1 MATIE
6 ELFNGL
12 LAEHEKSRE
21 EMNAELAMTK
31 VITEKFMDWVHATPE
46 LEGHAVMFGCSRDG
60 DATSAICGGQREDSP
75 AYDRIAMRLIYNI
88 ENRRLAMYR
97 QETVDTTVDRG
108 HDHGALE

>member
-21 EMNAELAMTK
+21 EMNAMTK
-31 VITEKFMDWVHATPE
+31 IITEKFMEWVHATPE
-46 LEGHAVMFGCSRDG
+46 LEGHAVLFGCSRDG
-60 DATSAICGGQREDSP
+60 DACSAVCGGQAEEST

-88 ENRRLAMYR
+88 ENRRIAMYR
-97 QETVDTTVDRG
+97 QETIDTTVDRT
-108 HDHGALE
+108 HEHGSLE